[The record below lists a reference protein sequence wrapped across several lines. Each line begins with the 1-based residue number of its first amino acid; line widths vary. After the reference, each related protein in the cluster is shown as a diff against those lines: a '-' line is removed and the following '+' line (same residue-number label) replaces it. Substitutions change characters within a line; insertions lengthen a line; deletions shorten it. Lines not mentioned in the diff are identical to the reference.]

1 MSAGIQETRA
11 KTVEYNIGEWNMV
24 ASSRTPVMFVHGLW
38 LHSTSWEGWAE
49 RFREAGYEPIL
60 PEWPGVPETIAD
72 ARKYPERQAGVGLME
87 ISNHH
92 AEIIRRLDKKPIL
105 IGHSVGGFIVQHLL
119 GQDLGA
125 AAVAICPGQIKG
137 VFAIAPA
144 QAKSAFAFLI
154 NPANVKNAV
163 SLNPQQFRYGFA
175 NAVSQKESDELFA
188 KWTIPSPAR
197 PLFQLA
203 LGNFIP
209 NSPAKV
215 NTANATRG
223 PLLLMSGKLDHTVP
237 DILTRSTFKQYRGS
251 AASTEYK
258 RFDDRGHSLI
268 CDSGWPELAD
278 YSLSWLRSKGL

>member
-1 MSAGIQETRA
+1 
-11 KTVEYNIGEWNMV
+11 MV
-24 ASSRTPVMFVHGLW
+24 DNVAFNSENRTPVMFIHGLW

-49 RFREAGYEPIL
+49 RFREAGFEPIL
-60 PEWPGVPETIAD
+60 PEWPNVPDTVSE
-72 ARKYPERQAGVGLME
+72 ARKHPDQQGGVGLRE

-92 AEIIRRLDKKPIL
+92 ADIIRRLDKKPIL
-105 IGHSVGGFIVQHLL
+105 IGHSVGGFIAQHLL
-119 GQDLGA
+119 GQGLAA

-144 QAKSAFAFLI
+144 QAKSAFSFLI
-154 NPANVKNAV
+154 NPANTKRAV
-163 SLNPQQFRYGFA
+163 SLNRKQFRYAFA
-175 NAVSQKESDELFA
+175 NAVSQAESDEMFE
-188 KWTIPSPAR
+188 KWTMPSPAR

-215 NTANATRG
+215 NTSNTTRG

-237 DILTRSTFKQYRGS
+237 DVLTRSTFKQYRRS
-251 AASTEYK
+251 SASTEYK
-258 RFDDRGHSLI
+258 RFEDRGHSLI

-278 YSLSWLRSKGL
+278 YSISWLNSKGLSPAAISDQR